1 MPDLLRV
8 DWLPEGW
15 TTDKKGN
22 TLLSGLSPG
31 DLCVELREQL
41 GTRLRWNELLLQPE
55 LNGQPIPG
63 TALEQLYV
71 ALSER
76 GWRISQK
83 PAEDAVLRVAQ
94 ENRFHPV
101 AVYLETLVK
110 APDLDPIDL
119 DEIGSYWGVQDDQLS
134 CRMLRVMLLG
144 AVARIYDPG
153 TKFDTMVVFKGE
165 QGRGKSTSLRKLFG
179 PQWLVDTQQP
189 KHKDQLLVLHRCWCY
204 EAAELD
210 YMTSRKESGLI
221 KGLLSSAVDTFLAP
235 YGRFLEAHPR
245 RSIMVG
251 TCNRDDFLRDAT
263 GHRRFLVIETGQI
276 DCDRIEADRDRIWRA
291 AVRAYQEGEPAFLSA
306 EDQEASNQRNKSFEL
321 ENPFEASVGHWLRYG
336 VIPNDQFTFDEC
348 LKGIDRCN
356 LPNTDRHHVKE
367 ALKEHGC
374 KPPKQQVRRNGVKVR
389 LWTHYRAASGAS
401 PSAGEH
407 EAPQSAATAK
417 DPGDLS
423 HASPPFSER
432 SEGQEAGG
440 HQQSLPGCAEK
451 GEAPRQQPKTPVGSG
466 FDVDSGDWKPGTIPP
481 FEFPDAPFF
490 S

>member
-1 MPDLLRV
+1 MTDLLQIKG
-8 DWLPEGW
+8 WLHEGW

-22 TLLSGLSPG
+22 KLLCGLPPG
-31 DLCVELREQL
+31 ALCVQLRKQF
-41 GTRLRWNELLLQPE
+41 GKRLRWNELLLQPE
-55 LNGQPIPG
+55 LNGHSILG
-63 TALEQLYV
+63 TALEKLYV
-71 ALSER
+71 ALSEQ
-76 GWRISQK
+76 GWRIAQK

-101 AVYLETLVK
+101 AEYLETLLK
-110 APDLDPIDL
+110 ARDLDPIDL

-144 AVARIYDPG
+144 AVARIFDPG

-165 QGRGKSTSLRKLFG
+165 QGKGKSTSLRKLFG
-179 PQWLVDTQQP
+179 PKWLVDTQQP

-235 YGRFLEAHPR
+235 YGRFIEAHPR

-263 GHRRFLVIETGQI
+263 GHRRFLVIEVDQI
-276 DCDRIEADRDRIWRA
+276 DCDRIEADRDRIWRSA
-291 AVRAYQEGEPAFLSA
+291 ALAYQAGERPFLA
-306 EDQEASNQRNKSFEL
+306 AHDQEASNQRNKSFEL
-321 ENPFEASVGHWLRYG
+321 ENPFEASVGHWLRFG
-336 VIPNDQFTFDEC
+336 LIPNDEFTFDEC

-356 LPNTDRHHVKE
+356 LPHSDRHHVKE

-374 KPPKQQVRRNGVKVR
+374 KPPKQQTRRHGVKVR
-389 LWTHYRAASGAS
+389 LWTHYRAASAAS
-401 PSAGEH
+401 ASARGR
-407 EAPQSAATAK
+407 EAPQTAAAAG

-423 HASPPFSER
+423 HASPPFRER
-432 SEGQEAGG
+432 SEGQETEG
-440 HQQSLPGCAEK
+440 HQQSLPGFAK
-451 GEAPRQQPKTPVGSG
+451 KSEAARQPPKTPVGSG
-466 FDVDSGDWKPGTIPP
+466 FDVDSGNSKPETFPP
-481 FEFPDAPFF
+481 LNRDCPF
-490 S
+490 

>member
-8 DWLPEGW
+8 EWLPEGW

-55 LNGQPIPG
+55 LNGRPIPG

-76 GWRISQK
+76 GWRIAQK

-189 KHKDQLLVLHRCWCY
+189 KHKDQILVLHRCWCY

-235 YGRFLEAHPR
+235 YGRFIEAHPR

-276 DCDRIEADRDRIWRA
+276 DCDRIEADRDRIWKSA
-291 AVRAYQEGEPAFLSA
+291 ALAYQAGEPAFLSA

-321 ENPFEASVGHWLRYG
+321 ENPFEATVGHWLRFG
-336 VIPNDQFTFDEC
+336 NGGDQFTLDEC
-348 LKGIDRCN
+348 LAGIERCN
-356 LPNTDRHHVKE
+356 LQSPDRHHVKE

-374 KPPKQQVRRNGVKVR
+374 KPPRQQVRRNGVKVR
-389 LWTHYRAASGAS
+389 LWTHYRAASAAS
-401 PSAGEH
+401 PSARGR
-407 EAPQSAATAK
+407 EAPQPTAAAK

-423 HASPPFSER
+423 HASPPFRER
-432 SEGQEAGG
+432 SEVQETGG
-440 HQQSLPGCAEK
+440 HQQSLPGCAKK
-451 GEAPRQQPKTPVGSG
+451 GEEPRQQPEPPVGSG
-466 FDVDSGDWKPGTIPP
+466 FDVASVH
-481 FEFPDAPFF
+481 
-490 S
+490 

>member
-1 MPDLLRV
+1 MTDLLQV
-8 DWLPEGW
+8 KAWLPEGW

-22 TLLSGLSPG
+22 RLLSALPPG
-31 DLCVELREQL
+31 DLCVQLREQL

-55 LNGQPIPG
+55 LYGQPIPG

-76 GWRISQK
+76 GWRIGQK
-83 PAEDAVLRVAQ
+83 PAQDAVLRVAQ

-119 DEIGSYWGVQDDQLS
+119 DEIGNYWGVQDDQLS

-144 AVARIYDPG
+144 AVARIYEPG
-153 TKFDTMVVFKGE
+153 SKFDTMVVFKSNQGE
-165 QGRGKSTSLRKLFG
+165 GKSTSLRKLFG
-179 PQWLVDTQQP
+179 PKWLVDTQQP
-189 KHKDQLLVLHRCWCY
+189 KHKDQLIVLHSCWCY

-235 YGRFLEAHPR
+235 YGRFIEAHPR

-276 DCDRIEADRDRIWRA
+276 DCERIEADRDRIWHA
-291 AVRAYQEGEPAFLSA
+291 AVLAYQAGERPYLAA
-306 EDQEASNQRNKSFEL
+306 EDQGASNLRNKGFEL
-321 ENPFEASVGHWLRYG
+321 ENPFEATVGRWLRYG
-336 VIPNDQFTFDEC
+336 TIPNDQFTFDEC
-348 LKGIDRCN
+348 LAGIERCN
-356 LPNTDRHHVKE
+356 LPHTDRHYVKE

-374 KPPKQQVRRNGVKVR
+374 KPPKQQTRRHGVKVR
-389 LWTHYRAASGAS
+389 LWTHHRAASAAS
-401 PSAGEH
+401 PSARGR
-407 EAPQSAATAK
+407 EAPQPAVPAK
-417 DPGDLS
+417 GPGDLS
-423 HASPPFSER
+423 HASPPFRER
-432 SEGQEAGG
+432 SEKQETGG

-451 GEAPRQQPKTPVGSG
+451 GEAARQPPKTTVGSG
-466 FDVDSGDWKPGTIPP
+466 FDVASGDWKPGTIPP
-481 FEFPDAPFF
+481 LNLETPF
-490 S
+490 

>member
-1 MPDLLRV
+1 VTDLLQVKAWR
-8 DWLPEGW
+8 PEGW
-15 TTDKKGN
+15 ITDKKGN
-22 TLLSGLSPG
+22 RILSALPPG
-31 DLCVELREQL
+31 DLCVVLRDQL

-55 LNGQPIPG
+55 LMGQPIPG
-63 TALEQLYV
+63 TTLEQLYV

-76 GWRISQK
+76 GWRIGQK

-165 QGRGKSTSLRKLFG
+165 QGKGKSTSLRRLFG
-179 PQWLVDTQQP
+179 PTWLVDTQQP
-189 KHKDQLLVLHRCWCY
+189 KHKDQLIVLHSCWCY

-235 YGRFLEAHPR
+235 YGRFIEAHPR

-321 ENPFEASVGHWLRYG
+321 ENPFEASVGHWLRFG

-356 LPNTDRHHVKE
+356 LPHTDRHHVKE

-374 KPPKQQVRRNGVKVR
+374 TPPRGQVRRNNVKVR
-389 LWTHYRAASGAS
+389 LWTHYRAASAAS
-401 PSAGEH
+401 PSARRY
-407 EAPQSAATAK
+407 EAPQ
-417 DPGDLS
+417 
-423 HASPPFSER
+423 
-432 SEGQEAGG
+432 
-440 HQQSLPGCAEK
+440 
-451 GEAPRQQPKTPVGSG
+451 
-466 FDVDSGDWKPGTIPP
+466 
-481 FEFPDAPFF
+481 
-490 S
+490 

>member
-1 MPDLLRV
+1 VTDLLHV
-8 DWLPEGW
+8 CDWLIEGW

-22 TLLSGLSPG
+22 QRLSALTPG
-31 DLCVELREQL
+31 ELCVQLRKQF
-41 GTRLRWNELLLQPE
+41 GKRLRWNELLLQPE
-55 LNGQPIPG
+55 LNGHPILG
-63 TALEQLYV
+63 TALEKLYV

-76 GWRISQK
+76 GWRIAQK

-101 AVYLETLVK
+101 AEYLETLLK
-110 APDLDPIDL
+110 ARDLDPIDL

-144 AVARIYDPG
+144 AVARIFDPG

-179 PQWLVDTQQP
+179 PKWLVDTQQP

-235 YGRFLEAHPR
+235 YGRFIEAHPR

-389 LWTHYRAASGAS
+389 LWTHYRAASAAS

-407 EAPQSAATAK
+407 EAPQSAAAAK

-432 SEGQEAGG
+432 SEGQETGR

-451 GEAPRQQPKTPVGSG
+451 GEAARQQLKPPVGSG
-466 FDVDSGDWKPGTIPP
+466 FDVDSDNSKPETIPP
-481 FEFPDAPFF
+481 LNLDCSF
-490 S
+490 

>member
-1 MPDLLRV
+1 MTDLLHV
-8 DWLPEGW
+8 DDWLIEGW
-15 TTDKKGN
+15 TTDKKN
-22 TLLSGLSPG
+22 NKLLSGLPPG
-31 DLCVELREQL
+31 DLCVQLRKQF
-41 GTRLRWNELLLQPE
+41 GKRLRWNELLLQPE
-55 LNGQPIPG
+55 LGGQPIPG
-63 TALEQLYV
+63 AALEQLYV

-76 GWRISQK
+76 GWRIAQK
-83 PAEDAVLRVAQ
+83 PAEDAVLRVCQ

-179 PQWLVDTQQP
+179 PKWLVDTQQP
-189 KHKDQLLVLHRCWCY
+189 KHKDQLIVLHSCWCY

-235 YGRFLEAHPR
+235 YGRFMEAHPR

-263 GHRRFLVIETGQI
+263 GHRRFLVIEVDQI

-291 AVRAYQEGEPAFLSA
+291 AVLAYQSGERPFLEE
-306 EDQEASNQRNKSFEL
+306 EDQQASNLRNKSFEL
-321 ENPFEASVGHWLRYG
+321 ENPFEATVGHWLRFG
-336 VIPNDQFTFDEC
+336 NGGDQFTLDDC

-356 LPNTDRHHVKE
+356 LQAPDRHHVKE

-374 KPPKQQVRRNGVKVR
+374 KPPKQQSRRNGVKVR
-389 LWTHYRAASGAS
+389 LWTHYRAASAAS
-401 PSAGEH
+401 PSTRGH
-407 EAPQSAATAK
+407 EAPQPAAKAK

-423 HASPPFSER
+423 HASPPLRER
-432 SEGQEAGG
+432 SEVQKTGG
-440 HQQSLPGCAEK
+440 HQQSLLECAKK
-451 GEAPRQQPKTPVGSG
+451 GEAARQQPKPLVGSG
-466 FDVDSGDWKPGTIPP
+466 FDVDSDNWKPETTPP
-481 FEFPDAPFF
+481 LNRDYPF
-490 S
+490 

>member
-1 MPDLLRV
+1 MSDLLRV
-8 DWLPEGW
+8 EWLPEGW

-22 TLLSGLSPG
+22 TILSGLSPG

-55 LNGQPIPG
+55 LNGKPIPG
-63 TALEQLYV
+63 TTLEQLYV

-76 GWRISQK
+76 GWRIGQK

-101 AVYLETLVK
+101 AVYLETLLK

-189 KHKDQLLVLHRCWCY
+189 KHKDQILVLHRCWCY

-235 YGRFLEAHPR
+235 YGRFIEAHPR

-276 DCDRIEADRDRIWRA
+276 DCDRIEADRDRIWKSA
-291 AVRAYQEGEPAFLSA
+291 ALAYQAGEPAFLSA

-321 ENPFEASVGHWLRYG
+321 ENPFEATVGHWLRFG
-336 VIPNDQFTFDEC
+336 NGGNQFTFDEC

-356 LPNTDRHHVKE
+356 LQASDRHHVKE

-374 KPPKQQVRRNGVKVR
+374 KPPRQQVRRNGVKVR
-389 LWTHYRAASGAS
+389 LWTHYRAASAAS
-401 PSAGEH
+401 PTAGGH

-423 HASPPFSER
+423 HASPPFRER
-432 SEGQEAGG
+432 SEGQETGG

-451 GEAPRQQPKTPVGSG
+451 GEAPRQQTKPLVGSG
-466 FDVDSGDWKPGTIPP
+466 FDVDSDNSKPETIPP
-481 FEFPDAPFF
+481 LNLDCPF
-490 S
+490 